1 MKQSA
6 RWSNNVAQPE
16 NRIHIRLDPFVLFW
30 DSRPN
35 FRDLVA
41 AIFHEMIAVSF
52 GKRNGDED
60 CCVSHK
66 HGGIILLAG
75 EPYSADE
82 SFMARFE

>member
-16 NRIHIRLDPFVLFW
+16 NRIHIGLDPFVLFW

-35 FRDLVA
+35 VRDLVA
-41 AIFHEMIAVSF
+41 AIVHEMVAVSF
-52 GKRNGDED
+52 WKRHGDED
-60 CCVSHK
+60 CYVSHK
-66 HGGIILLAG
+66 HGCIILLAG

-82 SFMARFE
+82 SSVARFE